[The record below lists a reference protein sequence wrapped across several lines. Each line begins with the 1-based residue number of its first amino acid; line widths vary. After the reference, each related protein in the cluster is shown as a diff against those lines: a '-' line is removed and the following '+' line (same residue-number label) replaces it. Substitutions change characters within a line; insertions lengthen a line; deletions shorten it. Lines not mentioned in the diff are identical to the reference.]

1 MTLMEKIL
9 ASLLA
14 VVLVCFGGFVIYK
27 EHQVAAMQTSIT
39 NSMVA
44 QENLINNLQRSS
56 SQFAT
61 SADLNAFAA
70 QENVNLTAIKANLD
84 SLNASVV
91 AINSVVVQS
100 SGQNQTN
107 VPSSGTKPNPNPPPT
122 TTTVSC
128 NGGTASCPGPIDTYK
143 FTQNIQTLA
152 LNEDFA
158 TVQVPIGSVSFD
170 ASQPKPWSETIY
182 PRTYDIVNTIG
193 ANSTTTQMIVYN
205 QLSIT
210 ANGKTQTVPI
220 TSSKLVQQVPA
231 PSFSWFNPRL
241 MLSMNGGIN
250 LSEATIKGEATPSI
264 GLQVMSYGSSKS
276 SPSISVLGVGVGYEI
291 VSKKATIIVNPIG
304 FNIGKVIGGGIVDNT
319 FIGPSIQVDTKG
331 DVSVGAGLSVGF

>member
-9 ASLLA
+9 AGLLV
-14 VVLVCFGGFVIYK
+14 VVLVCFGGFIFFK
-27 EHQVAAMQTSIT
+27 ERQIATMQSSI
-39 NSMVA
+39 SSSLVSQA
-44 QENLINNLQRSS
+44 NLIDNIQRSS

-70 QENVNLTAIKANLD
+70 QENVNLAAIKANLD
-84 SLNASVV
+84 GLNASVV
-91 AINSVVVQS
+91 AINAVVVQS
-100 SGQNQTN
+100 TGQNQTN
-107 VPSSGTKPNPNPPPT
+107 VPSSGTTPNPKPT
-122 TTTVSC
+122 PTSTTVPC
-128 NGGTASCPGPIDTYK
+128 TGNTATCPGPVDAYK
-143 FTQNIQTLA
+143 YTQNIQTLT
-152 LNEDFA
+152 LNEDFS

-210 ANGKTQTVPI
+210 SNGKTQTVPL

-231 PSFSWFNPRL
+231 PSFSWWNPRL
-241 MLSMNGGIN
+241 MLSMNGAIN
-250 LSEATIKGEATPSI
+250 LSEAPVKGEATPSI

-291 VSKKATIIVNPIG
+291 VAQRPAIVLNPIS
-304 FNIGKVIGGGIVDNT
+304 FNIGKVLPVGLVDNT
-319 FIGPSIQVDTKG
+319 YVGPSVQMDTKG